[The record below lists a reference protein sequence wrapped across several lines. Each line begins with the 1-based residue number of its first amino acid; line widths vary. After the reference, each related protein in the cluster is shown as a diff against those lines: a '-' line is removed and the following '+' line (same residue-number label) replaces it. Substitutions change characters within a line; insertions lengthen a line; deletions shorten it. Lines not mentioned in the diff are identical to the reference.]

1 MKLVGPQRRVT
12 PHPLDPLKPKEIINR
27 EFAKIKRISHYRIFN
42 FVLQKGKTTDAIHDI
57 RSALNTALERA
68 FPVLL

>member
-1 MKLVGPQRRVT
+1 MVGPQKRVT
-12 PHPLDPLKPKEIINR
+12 PYPLDPLKPKETINR
-27 EFAKIKRISHYRIFN
+27 EFAKIKRMSSYRIFN

-57 RSALNTALERA
+57 RSAFSSALERA